1 MRLTRSFRTPHP
13 NPERKPS
20 AVPARRSPPRR
31 KRAQEAGR
39 RRGSPELARSLA
51 PAAASSVN
59 ETARTPGSPRP
70 RPSRALRLRK
80 TQRHPFPVTPD
91 SAPPGKRPPAAR
103 GERTSQPLT
112 PPNAARPQRTHLWA
126 RPLEGAAPR
135 CRLAAWSLVR
145 SGAAGA
151 TADAG
156 PEPLGLGAPPPP
168 DPRTLA
174 GRAAGTRP
182 ASPGL
187 RRRAPSARRAGSAQT
202 RERARWGGGE
212 RDP

>member
-112 PPNAARPQRTHLWA
+112 PPNAARPLS
-126 RPLEGAAPR
+126 RPGPWFAQGPR
-135 CRLAAWSLVR
+135 
-145 SGAAGA
+145 
-151 TADAG
+151 
-156 PEPLGLGAPPPP
+156 APPPMP
-168 DPRTLA
+168 GRSPLDWERRRPQTHGRSRAAPLGPGRPLRVSAA
-174 GRAAGTRP
+174 GRRARAGQAPRRPGSARGGGVGSGTRR
-182 ASPGL
+182 L
-187 RRRAPSARRAGSAQT
+187 RRRSRLLSA
-202 RERARWGGGE
+202 
-212 RDP
+212 